1 MNNSKKPQTL
11 AKIGIYSLIL
21 AMIITV
27 AIIIY
32 ATHPWRGNYAN
43 QMFTDYVYLLAFS
56 FWSIIPYLA
65 LMILIHLFKE
75 YKLSYYIVISGSE
88 VIILTSLLFLID
100 TVFIHPNSQGAY
112 IFLFLPIYQWLAI
125 LLLGIVVGIAFQ
137 LNKNITVG

>member
-1 MNNSKKPQTL
+1 MNNSKKPQIL

-32 ATHPWRGNYAN
+32 ATHPWGGNYAN